1 MYSVVSKNIIN
12 YGNRK
17 QEHLEQDFENNDNR
31 ADRHRYGFR
40 HTSLLWMMSNAILT
54 SCQYQNYRR
63 IDLIVIHCSATRA
76 TQRYTVDDC
85 RRDHR
90 ARGFADIGYHYY
102 ITHDGVVH
110 AGRPLYQVGAHATGC
125 NAHSIGICYEG
136 GLDIRG
142 RPFDTRTPEQKETLH
157 KLLQRLK
164 EDYPEAR
171 VVGHRDL
178 PGVQKDCPCYQV

>member
-1 MYSVVSKNIIN
+1 MYSVVSKKQKA
-12 YGNRK
+12 YGKRK
-17 QEHLEQDFENNDNR
+17 QEHLEQDFEN
-31 ADRHRYGFR
+31 RHHSTHRLGYDFR
-40 HTSLLWMMSNAILT
+40 HTSLLWMMGNAILT

-102 ITHDGVVH
+102 ITQDGVVH
-110 AGRPLYQVGAHATGC
+110 RGRQLYQVGAHATGY
-125 NAHSIGICYEG
+125 NRHSIGICYEG

-142 RPFDTRTPEQKETLH
+142 QPADTRTTEQKETLRR
-157 KLLQRLK
+157 LIQRLK
-164 EDYPEAR
+164 EDCPNAK

-178 PGVQKDCPCYQV
+178 PGVKKACPCFEV